1 MWPVSVWVGRVV
13 SAAALVMI
21 LGLAGCQS
29 RPADKAKGGASEA
42 PAAVDWCA
50 GHGVPE
56 SACTRCNP
64 ELIAGFKAKGD
75 WCAEHGLPESQC
87 RECNPN
93 LPAPVPPGTSSL
105 DPVGD
110 MSPEGEL
117 AGSGHDPSGMCS
129 EHRVLE
135 SECAICLPDLGVA
148 LDVVTGSSAQWP
160 KVRLVSS
167 ESASRAGMRAVRAGS
182 IGASSTVS
190 GAAEI
195 LADEDRAARV
205 TTPVDGTVRRLLVG
219 AGERVRA
226 GQVVVVLSSP
236 EVGEARA
243 AVDHARALADKA
255 GRELARSEELFR
267 RQLLPEREVSAA
279 RAEDGTARADLASE
293 EARLSSLT
301 GGAGPADS
309 NDPSLLALK
318 APVAGEL
325 SVRAVRA
332 GQAVEMGEL
341 LLEVVDRSRLWCD
354 LSLGEAAAAAVR
366 PGQTLVFQS
375 EELAGQTFLGKV
387 EAVIPAMEAASRT
400 VRVRAYLDNAEE
412 QLRPGLFGRA
422 HVSVGAAPEGARL
435 PAASLVRYSGRVVV
449 FVRTAPDLFE
459 VRPVKVGARDAEM
472 VDVLAGVAPGE
483 EIVTDGAFLLK
494 TQVSKGS
501 IGAGCCETVARLE
514 K

>member
-64 ELIAGFKAKGD
+64 ELIPGFKAKGD

-93 LPAPVPPGTSSL
+93 LPAPVPPKTSSVA
-105 DPVGD
+105 PAEEITPAV
-110 MSPEGEL
+110 EL

-129 EHRVLE
+129 EHGVLE
-135 SECAICLPDLGVA
+135 SECAICLPDLGAA
-148 LDVVTGSSAQWP
+148 LDGVTGSHWP

-279 RAEDGTARADLASE
+279 RAEDGTARAGVASA

-301 GGAGPADS
+301 AGAGPADP
-309 NDPSLLALK
+309 NDPC
-318 APVAGEL
+318 P
-325 SVRAVRA
+325 
-332 GQAVEMGEL
+332 
-341 LLEVVDRSRLWCD
+341 LW
-354 LSLGEAAAAAVR
+354 R
-366 PGQTLVFQS
+366 
-375 EELAGQTFLGKV
+375 
-387 EAVIPAMEAASRT
+387 
-400 VRVRAYLDNAEE
+400 
-412 QLRPGLFGRA
+412 
-422 HVSVGAAPEGARL
+422 
-435 PAASLVRYSGRVVV
+435 
-449 FVRTAPDLFE
+449 
-459 VRPVKVGARDAEM
+459 
-472 VDVLAGVAPGE
+472 
-483 EIVTDGAFLLK
+483 
-494 TQVSKGS
+494 
-501 IGAGCCETVARLE
+501 
-514 K
+514 